1 MPKQK
6 TDDLLALVQS
16 LTKAEKRHF
25 HLFARRNAGAE
36 NSLFLKLFEVLD
48 QRGDYDEAFVLK
60 KIPDIK
66 KSQIANLKAH
76 LYRQLL
82 TSLRLLGK
90 NEDMALREMLD
101 HARLLY
107 NKGLYRQSLDILD
120 KAKTRALEGAYT
132 GIALEALDFEK
143 LIESQYITRS
153 LEGRATALSHQSS
166 ALSRRI
172 AATGAFSNLSLQMYG
187 LYLKA
192 GFARNAE
199 EYAHVRA
206 YFQNHLP
213 KTAYADLDFW
223 GRVYH
228 CQSYVWMHHL
238 CQEFGP
244 GYRHARRWVEL
255 FEQQPKLKTQY
266 APLYLKALHNV
277 LNILFH
283 SLDYPRIRHY
293 LDKLEHLPQ
302 EIDVCQDNNTEGLYQ
317 LYRFLHRIDLHYLE
331 GTFAEGVNI
340 IPELVQCIETD
351 RYRWDDHRILVFYY
365 RIACLYFG
373 NQNYHGAVE
382 YLNKIINQKT
392 PDYRADIQCFARFLN
407 LIAHYELGNMTLVE
421 YQIKSVYR
429 FLLHIEDLQQVQRE
443 ILNFLRRTPGMQRH
457 ELNGEFKVLHDKL
470 VPLQFDPIERR
481 PFLYL
486 DVISWLEAKL
496 EGRGIAEIIR
506 EKFVKRGE
514 K

>member
-6 TDDLLALVQS
+6 TDDLLALIQS

-25 HLFARRNAGAE
+25 HLFARRNAGAD
-36 NSLFLKLFEVLD
+36 NRLFLKLFDVLD

-107 NKGLYRQSLDILD
+107 NKGLYRQSLDILG
-120 KAKTRALEGAYT
+120 KAKTRALDGAYT

-153 LEGRATALSHQSS
+153 LEGRAAELSHETS

-187 LYLKA
+187 LYLKN

-199 EYAHVRA
+199 EYDHVRT
-206 YFQNHLP
+206 YFQFHLP
-213 KTAYADLDFW
+213 KTPYTELDFW

-244 GYRHARRWVEL
+244 GYRYARRWVEL
-255 FEQQPKLKTQY
+255 YEQQPKLKNQY

-283 SLDYPRIRHY
+283 SLDYPRICFY
-293 LDKLEHLPQ
+293 LDKLEHLPG
-302 EIDVCQDNNTEGLYQ
+302 EIDVGQDNNTEGLYH

-340 IPELVQCIETD
+340 IPELVKCIETD

-407 LIAHYELGNMTLVE
+407 LIAHFELGNMTLVE
-421 YQIKSVYR
+421 YQIKSV
-429 FLLHIEDLQQVQRE
+429 
-443 ILNFLRRTPGMQRH
+443 
-457 ELNGEFKVLHDKL
+457 
-470 VPLQFDPIERR
+470 
-481 PFLYL
+481 
-486 DVISWLEAKL
+486 
-496 EGRGIAEIIR
+496 
-506 EKFVKRGE
+506 
-514 K
+514 